1 MKRWIVAALVALAVI
16 VLVSP
21 GIVGRMAERN
31 LKDSIE
37 WAKVSN
43 DDFVVTEET
52 FERGWFTAEGRHR
65 IELKKGVLHSAF
77 AELAGA
83 MDPDRTAALIVDTR
97 IDHGLVPVSSMSR
110 ESGSL
115 QPALA
120 STISTLQLDSGDG
133 ELIAIPG
140 RLKSR
145 VGLSGETAS
154 HYELPAG
161 SFANEELEL
170 EWASADI
177 RFTID
182 ASASNLQYNGR
193 VDAVSLLSDTDNLR
207 IGGATFAGLQ
217 QASEYGFSVGNIEL
231 LLENAVIEDPLGG
244 ATGIDRLKLDA
255 NNELVGQ
262 RVNGSSTL
270 DAVGVSIPGL
280 GEADLGLHVVVNGL
294 DARTLQR
301 IIEEFREARQAA
313 DPEEAFSAAYTRI
326 EGDVQAFLQAG
337 AEVRFDR
344 IDLSLPQG
352 DVAASMRFELPQ
364 TDGSQAFS
372 WPTLLLALT
381 AAADIRVPVALVE
394 MAQAGNPQANALIA
408 MGILKRDGDTY
419 VTKAEYSQG
428 LLTVNGA
435 PLPIP
440 LGVAPR

>member
-1 MKRWIVAALVALAVI
+1 MNRWIVASLVALAVI

-21 GIVGRMAERN
+21 GIVGRLAERN

-37 WAKVSN
+37 WAKVRN

-65 IELKKGVLHSAF
+65 IELKKGVLHSGF
-77 AELAGA
+77 AALAGA
-83 MDPDRTAALIVDTR
+83 LDPDRTAALVIDTR
-97 IDHGLVPVSSMSR
+97 IDHGLVPVSSISR

-120 STISTLQLDSGDG
+120 STISTLQLDTGEG

-145 VGLSGETAS
+145 IGLTGETAS

-161 SFANEELEL
+161 SYAGDELEL
-170 EWASADI
+170 EWKGADI

-182 ASASNLQYNGR
+182 APASNLQYEGR
-193 VDAVSLLSDTDNLR
+193 VEAWSLLSDSDNLR
-207 IGGATFAGLQ
+207 VGGANFAGKQ
-217 QASEYGFSVGNIEL
+217 QATEYGFSVGTIRL

-244 ATGIDRLKLDA
+244 TTGIDRLQLDA
-255 NNELVGQ
+255 NNELVGE

-270 DAVGVSIPGL
+270 DAVGVSIAGL
-280 GEADLGLHVVVNGL
+280 GEADLGLDVVVNGL
-294 DARTLQR
+294 DARTLQL

-313 DPEEAFSAAYTRI
+313 DPEQAFSAAYARI
-326 EGDVQAFLQAG
+326 EDDVQAFLQAG

-344 IDLSLPQG
+344 IDLALPQG
-352 DVAASMRFELPQ
+352 DVTASMRVELPQ
-364 TDGSQAFS
+364 TDASQAFS
-372 WPTLLLALT
+372 WPALLLALT
-381 AAADIRVPVALVE
+381 AAADIRVPVALVD

-408 MGILKRDGDTY
+408 MGILKREGDAY
-419 VTKAEYSQG
+419 VTKAEYARG

-440 LGVAPR
+440 LGAGSP